1 MNKEKYMKNGVF
13 SLEYDK
19 ETLKDMVLEL
29 QDKLEAYENM
39 RKEAVGYVKRIQ
51 QSENDINPYILHAP
65 TLLNILNKVGGSD
78 E

>member
-1 MNKEKYMKNGVF
+1 MNKEKFMKNGVF

-39 RKEAVGYVKRIQ
+39 RKEIIKIINR
-51 QSENDINPYILHAP
+51 EKNDDGDLYLDEFEVSD
-65 TLLNILNKVGGSD
+65 LLNILNKVGGSD